1 MNKKKNLIMVILLLA
16 GVSFLFSSL
25 IQRETAKE
33 LFERALYLE
42 ETKGDLEKAI
52 EVYSRVVKEFPD
64 ERATAAKAQLHIG
77 LCYEKLGLK
86 EAAKAF
92 QNVVE
97 NYPEQA
103 EAVKVAKEKL
113 SLILKAQAMVEKGD
127 KEFRIRQV
135 WTDAIDS
142 YFSGAPSPDGR
153 YISYVNWETGNL
165 GIRDLEKGENRL
177 LTKDASW
184 NAGEMAYQS
193 IFSPDGRQVAYTWQN
208 KEGFGE
214 LRIIGIDGSA
224 PRVLYGSKEEA
235 WFPWPASWSGDG
247 KQILTIFSIQGAATK
262 IAFVST
268 EDGSVKDVRSLAPR
282 QANRLRMSLSPD
294 GKYIAY
300 SFSPQQDSRNRDI
313 FLLAADGSQQVSLV
327 EHPADDQVLGWAPDG
342 KRVLFKSDR
351 TGSMGT
357 WIIQVADGKPKGEPE
372 LVRADMGNLRPLG
385 LTRDGSLYYGIY
397 SGWSDVYVATVDPAT
412 GEVLAPPIKAV
423 QKFEGFNSAPS
434 WSPDGQELACRS
446 SRGEVAG
453 GDVVL
458 LIRSFRTDEIRELV
472 PKPVV
477 GGLNFHYIRW
487 SPDGRSILA
496 IGWDEKGK
504 YGALFAINVQTGDT
518 KIIARSDKGDIIHS
532 PEWAP
537 DGKIVF
543 FIRWKE
549 GPRVIRCELET
560 GMEKELLRSSP
571 YQGVFFMALSPDGR
585 QLAFTAGNAV
595 NLLSTAGGE
604 PRELIRV
611 KDISTI
617 AWTRDGQY
625 ILYGKRRDGNED
637 MVDLWRVQTKGGEPQ
652 KLELA
657 MPRLMHLRVHPD
669 GRRIAFTAKTQN
681 EKAEVWVMEN
691 FLPLVKKGTQ

>member
-1 MNKKKNLIMVILLLA
+1 
-16 GVSFLFSSL
+16 
-25 IQRETAKE
+25 
-33 LFERALYLE
+33 
-42 ETKGDLEKAI
+42 
-52 EVYSRVVKEFPD
+52 
-64 ERATAAKAQLHIG
+64 
-77 LCYEKLGLK
+77 
-86 EAAKAF
+86 
-92 QNVVE
+92 
-97 NYPEQA
+97 
-103 EAVKVAKEKL
+103 
-113 SLILKAQAMVEKGD
+113 
-127 KEFRIRQV
+127 
-135 WTDAIDS
+135 
-142 YFSGAPSPDGR
+142 
-153 YISYVNWETGNL
+153 
-165 GIRDLEKGENRL
+165 
-177 LTKDASW
+177 
-184 NAGEMAYQS
+184 
-193 IFSPDGRQVAYTWQN
+193 
-208 KEGFGE
+208 
-214 LRIIGIDGSA
+214 
-224 PRVLYGSKEEA
+224 
-235 WFPWPASWSGDG
+235 
-247 KQILTIFSIQGAATK
+247 
-262 IAFVST
+262 
-268 EDGSVKDVRSLAPR
+268 
-282 QANRLRMSLSPD
+282 MSLSPD

-313 FLLAADGSQQVSLV
+313 FLLAADGSRQVSLV

-351 TGSMGT
+351 TGSIGT

-458 LIRSFRTDEIRELV
+458 LIRSFRTGEIRELV
-472 PKPVV
+472 PKHV

-496 IGWDEKGK
+496 VGPDEKGK
-504 YGALFAINVQTGDT
+504 WWFLFAINAQTGDAE
-518 KIIARSDKGDIIHS
+518 IIARSDSDKGEAIFS

-537 DGKIVF
+537 DGKIVY
-543 FIRWKE
+543 FIRSDKE
-549 GPRVIRCELET
+549 FRRLIRYEVET
-560 GMEKELLRSSP
+560 GMEKELLRSPQSL
-571 YQGVFFMALSPDGR
+571 GVFFYYGVSPDGR
-585 QLAFTAGNAV
+585 QLALAAAGAV
-595 NLLSTAGGE
+595 KLLSTAGGE
-604 PRELIRV
+604 PRDLIQV

-617 AWTRDGQY
+617 AWARDGQY
-625 ILYGKRRDGNED
+625 ILYGKRRDGSED
-637 MVDLWRVQTKGGEPQ
+637 IVDLWRVPTKGGEPQ

-669 GRRIAFTAKTQN
+669 GRRIAFTARTQN